1 MKNFVTISNH
11 PCGGMPR
18 ALTASG
24 MEFLI
29 PEVNGL
35 TLLSNATLRP
45 VFDAVGLLNMV
56 AFEKNSILNVLR
68 GSESFSA

>member
-1 MKNFVTISNH
+1 
-11 PCGGMPR
+11 MPR

-35 TLLSNATLRP
+35 TLLSNGTLRP

>member
-1 MKNFVTISNH
+1 
-11 PCGGMPR
+11 MPR
-18 ALTASG
+18 TLTASG
-24 MEFLI
+24 MEFLV
-29 PEVNGL
+29 PEVNSL
-35 TLLSNATLRP
+35 TLLSNATLRS